1 VIFEFPDGITGE
13 SFGPGRGNLF
23 VSANASFSPDA
34 RLLAQTSDLDGPGAL
49 LRVSSTEDRSVN
61 QVVRDP
67 DGDPYR
73 VEFQRGRRWLDD
85 HRLIFW
91 DEVLM
96 KALLWDTESLEAR
109 EIEDADK
116 DMGTANVFEFVFSRD
131 GQTLFRQITT
141 IDSDIYLLELS
152 R

>member
-1 VIFEFPDGITGE
+1 MVP
-13 SFGPGRGNLF
+13 
-23 VSANASFSPDA
+23 SANPSKSITDA

-49 LRVSSTEDRSVN
+49 LRVYSTEDGSVD

-67 DGDPYR
+67 DGNPYR
-73 VEFQRGRRWLDD
+73 VEFQRGRRWLDN

-96 KALLWDTESLEAR
+96 KALLWDTDSQQAR

-116 DMGTANVFEFVFSRD
+116 DMGTANAFEFVFSRD